1 MVWRPK
7 PELYFTVHFM
17 YHHQTENYQCKS
29 HTPQSSWMRAHTHTE
44 RMQQTSILRSAG
56 VPWGYG
62 DIEAYIMCAST
73 FSVAMPYPPRP
84 LRRSSIRAQLH
95 FWIRHTEQGSP
106 CRAPL
111 LSFAPSLGASR
122 MPQWSL
128 KLILRTLRI
137 TPDGMKIYHT
147 RARYIHISTT
157 IWCDMKYSI
166 ATAKPDRHRPFF
178 THIQWMQT
186 FINNVF
192 SHLFVMFTM
201 KHFFYQLKRVKFAFY
216 Y

>member
-1 MVWRPK
+1 MSI
-7 PELYFTVHFM
+7 
-17 YHHQTENYQCKS
+17 QTKANGSLLLPLQSWWYGGPSQSYILQCILCITTKQKIINANHIRHS
-29 HTPQSSWMRAHTHTE
+29 PHECAHIHTHTE

-84 LRRSSIRAQLH
+84 LRRPRIRAQLH

-166 ATAKPDRHRPFF
+166 ATAQAIFHSYPMNANIHK
-178 THIQWMQT
+178 
-186 FINNVF
+186 
-192 SHLFVMFTM
+192 
-201 KHFFYQLKRVKFAFY
+201 
-216 Y
+216 